1 MRIITRNKR
10 FFFTGEFKGSS
21 PPERV
26 QFRSAV
32 FSASGGKDNLLNSR
46 L

>member
-1 MRIITRNKR
+1 MVLTINKN
-10 FFFTGEFKGSS
+10 FYFTGEFKGSS